1 MFWEKGQSEMS
12 PVKTRVMPADDPEAI
27 HLARRRLRSGESV
40 AFPTDTVYG
49 VGAHAFRP
57 EAVAALYTVKDRP
70 TSKAIPILVA
80 RVEDVARVARQVPA
94 IAWELAER
102 FWPGG
107 LTLVLPRAEK
117 VSPIVTAGGDTVAV
131 RCPDH
136 PIPLTLMS
144 SVGAPLAATSANL
157 SGQPSPTS
165 ARQVV
170 EQLGGRVPLII
181 DGGECP
187 GGVPSAVVDLSAS
200 PPRLLRAGA
209 IPAGELRVLLPDLV
223 S

>member
-1 MFWEKGQSEMS
+1 MCT
-12 PVKTRVMPADDPEAI
+12 VKTRVVLAEDPEAV
-27 HLARRRLRSGESV
+27 HLARRILRSGRVV

-49 VGAHAFRP
+49 VGAHAFQP
-57 EAVAALYTVKDRP
+57 EAVAALYVAKNRP

-80 RVEDVARVARQVPA
+80 QIEDITRVARQIPV

-117 VSPIVTAGGDTVAV
+117 VPPIVTANGDTVAI

-136 PIPLTLMS
+136 SIPLVL
-144 SVGAPLAATSANL
+144 VNAIGAPLAATSANL
-157 SGQPSPTS
+157 SGRPSPTT
-165 ARQVV
+165 AGQVV
-170 EQLGGRVPLII
+170 EQLAGRVPLII

-187 GGVPSAVVDLSAS
+187 GGVPSTVVDLSTS
-200 PPRLLRAGA
+200 PPHLLRVGA
-209 IPAGELRVLLPDLV
+209 VSPGELHALLPDLV
-223 S
+223 L

>member
-1 MFWEKGQSEMS
+1 M
-12 PVKTRVMPADDPEAI
+12 KTWVIPADNPEAI
-27 HLARRRLRSGESV
+27 RHARRRLRSGEMV

-57 EAVAALYTVKDRP
+57 EAVAALYRAKNRP
-70 TSKAIPILVA
+70 TSKAIPVLVA
-80 RVEDVARVARQVPA
+80 RVEDLAQVARQVPA

-107 LTLVLPRAEK
+107 LTLVLPRAEI
-117 VSPIVTAGGDTVAV
+117 VPRVVTAGGDTVAI

-136 PIPLTLMS
+136 PIPLALGDAI
-144 SVGAPLAATSANL
+144 GAPLAATSANL
-157 SGQPSPTS
+157 SGQASPTT

-170 EQLGGRVPLII
+170 AQLDGRVPLII

-187 GGVPSAVVDLSAS
+187 GGVSSSVVDLSLS
-200 PPRLLRAGA
+200 RPRLLRAGA
-209 IPAGELRVLLPDLV
+209 ISALELRDLLPDLAD
-223 S
+223 

>member
-1 MFWEKGQSEMS
+1 ML
-12 PVKTRVMPADDPEAI
+12 ADNPETI
-27 HLARRRLRSGESV
+27 RRARRLLRSGEVV

-49 VGAHAFRP
+49 VGAHAFQP
-57 EAVAALYTVKDRP
+57 EAVAALYVVKNRP
-70 TSKAIPILVA
+70 ATKAIPILVA
-80 RVEDVARVARQVPA
+80 QIEDMKRVACQIPT
-94 IAWELAER
+94 IAWKLAER

-107 LTLVLPRAEK
+107 LTLVLPRAVE
-117 VSPIVTAGGDTVAV
+117 VSPVVTAGGDTVAV

-136 PIPLTLMS
+136 PVPLAL
-144 SVGAPLAATSANL
+144 VDAIGAPLAATSANL

-165 ARQVV
+165 ARQVA

-187 GGVPSAVVDLSAS
+187 GGVPSTVVDLSAS
-200 PPRLLRAGA
+200 PPRLLRDGA
-209 IPAGELRVLLPDLV
+209 ISAGELNVLLPDLA

>member
-1 MFWEKGQSEMS
+1 MGQ
-12 PVKTRVMPADDPEAI
+12 VKTRVALADEPETI
-27 HLARRRLRSGESV
+27 RRARRLLRSGEVV

-49 VGAHAFRP
+49 VGAHAFQP
-57 EAVAALYTVKDRP
+57 EAVAALYGVKNRP

-80 RVEDVARVARQVPA
+80 QIEDMTRVARQVPA
-94 IAWELAER
+94 VAWELAER

-117 VSPIVTAGGDTVAV
+117 VSPIVTAGGDTVAI

-136 PIPLTLMS
+136 PIPLALMN

-157 SGQPSPTS
+157 SGQPSPTT

-170 EQLGGRVPLII
+170 EQLAGRVPLII

-209 IPAGELRVLLPDLV
+209 ISAGELCDLLPDLV